1 MDKRRLVTAAAKYI
15 VNPITSRLAGYVPW
29 WALLETTG
37 RKSGLPRRHP
47 IANGLDG
54 DTFWIM
60 AEHGNKANY
69 VRNIS
74 ANPRVRVRVG
84 GKWRAG
90 TAHLM
95 PEDDTQARQRQ
106 MGNWFNSAVLRVVGT
121 ELLTVRIDLDK
132 EL

>member
-1 MDKRRLVTAAAKYI
+1 MNKRRLVTAAAKYI

-60 AEHGNKANY
+60 AEHGHRANY
-69 VRNIS
+69 MRNIS

-90 TAHLM
+90 TAHPL

-132 EL
+132 EP